1 MVVRFHCLLIV
12 GFSYSYLQ
20 IASGVIVAWV
30 HTIYE
35 QFGLL
40 AGKSAPHEFL
50 QLVIYKAMT
59 FSEHIDKID
68 TVRAYHV
75 RNMWICTNLILTER
89 PRN

>member
-1 MVVRFHCLLIV
+1 MITK
-12 GFSYSYLQ
+12 STYSYLQ
-20 IASGVIVAWV
+20 IASGVIIAWV
-30 HTIYE
+30 YTIYD

-59 FSEHIDKID
+59 FSEHIEKID

-75 RNMWICTNLILTER
+75 RNKCIFFFHTWH
-89 PRN
+89 